1 MEDVKEVAADDR
13 YALALK
19 TDGTVWAWP
28 GRNTIKH
35 NQQQGLEPSASTPVQ
50 IAENMPADD
59 RWKVVCLISL
69 MYFCICFKSRQEI
82 E

>member
-35 NQQQGLEPSASTPVQ
+35 NQQQGLEPSASTSVQ
-50 IAENMPADD
+50 IAENMQSIFSEDYSFLD
-59 RWKVVCLISL
+59 FQKRMFW
-69 MYFCICFKSRQEI
+69 CI
-82 E
+82 